1 MKKFLRMIVLTV
13 VLMAQLLAGISV
25 GASDKASETEGVEA
39 LTALSLLKAAET
51 VVTEE
56 TEWGP
61 SIKSINGTEIKGTDY
76 WGFYVNG
83 DYAQEGAGTYKPK
96 VGDVLTFKYET
107 YPVIPT
113 ETTTEETIKIV
124 GLESDS
130 TALSLLQKVENVELE
145 EYDWGPMITS
155 INGKE
160 ANDKYWWSFSINGT
174 PAFVG
179 AGGYRPKHGD
189 VLSFKYT
196 LSDPDSN
203 ETLPNIKYTIAAL
216 QNENN
221 NPPEGEKPIENCEN
235 PLNDSKVE
243 RAAKWVQISETGVDQ
258 TIEALAIRHLEKAI
272 PQSFFDK
279 INNEIETSLINNEKK
294 KVANYHNYILSLILN
309 NQDPSNLNIEG
320 NNYNLVEKI
329 YNNPETGTDIYS
341 LINALIAIDSKD
353 FLIPEDAL
361 WNREKIIS
369 AIIDNRNAEGLWSW
383 SKKDPADIDTT
394 AMVLTALAPYKNK
407 SEMEDVIE
415 KAVNW
420 LSSIQLYNGG
430 FNGGFGE
437 NASTAAYVLTAL
449 TALEVDP
456 KGDKFTKPNGSLV
469 DNISTYILEDGSF
482 SSTIGGETDEV
493 FATPQGLLA
502 LVSYERF
509 LQGKGSVYDL
519 SELPLL
525 VIGEINCSSGGTPG
539 GTLPTTPGENKKQ
552 TITISVRTHESTILS
567 PKTLEVN
574 EGATALS
581 ALVDELGGRVK
592 TSGSGSSGY
601 VIAIDGLA
609 EFDHGPTSGWKYSV
623 NGYFPSGGAGTYR
636 LNNGDQL
643 EWVYVT
649 EDKDAANEKAS
660 MGGSA
665 ATAKPDGVTVAV
677 FESFEKIKA
686 DLQKQNAVLNKDQK
700 MSSVEAQKLKE
711 ALNANTVKVEKTIVP
726 TEETVIASPKVDEVK
741 IVIPKEALKEQKTI
755 KIEEL
760 APSTTNIEGNLK
772 SSVYQFLPK
781 GIKFE
786 KPVYISINIP
796 IEDDDLDNLVMAW
809 FDEEKKQWIPI
820 PTVIDAKTGTLT
832 GQVDHFTKF
841 AVIDNKQQ
849 NKLDMTAE
857 LEKLVQHL
865 QTDKTQSEWE
875 DFGMARL
882 GKADNQAVLNE
893 ISKVIK
899 EANGYFRKITD
910 YERYVLTVKALG
922 GDPTNIGGYDLIEK
936 IYNNERM
943 TMQGTNGLIFAL
955 IALDSGNY
963 QVPSTAKWNREK
975 ILANILTNQNKD
987 GGFSLVN
994 GDPSDVDIT
1003 AMAISS
1009 LVNYKDIRPEVKTAI
1024 DKAVNWLSSVQQ
1036 ASGGFIADGKEN
1048 SESASQVIIALASA
1062 GIDPQGPSFTKANGN
1077 VVENLLS
1084 YQSKDGGFANLKN
1097 EKSNQIASEQ
1107 ALLALLALDH
1117 YSKNLPSI
1125 YQFANQEIEKEVA
1138 TSIPDFADVDQ
1149 ISDYALQS
1157 IYNAFDKGVMVGV
1170 EQNPLRFAPK
1180 QNLTRAQFTA
1190 ILVDLLEGEV
1200 SEQSKIVFKDV
1211 LPGQWYYNVVM
1222 KANELGIVRGT
1233 SNTTFSPNDPITREQ
1248 VAIILARAFDLMA
1261 KENEPKTAVYND
1273 IASLSPYNQAA
1284 IQALYD
1290 HNLMKGYEGGQFKPK
1305 NYVTREMGAVIAIR
1319 LSEKAN

>member
-1 MKKFLRMIVLTV
+1 
-13 VLMAQLLAGISV
+13 MAQLLAGINV
-25 GASDKASETEGVEA
+25 GASDKVQEIEGTEA
-39 LTALSLLKAAET
+39 FTALSLLKAAET
-51 VVTEE
+51 VETEE
-56 TEWGP
+56 TPWGT
-61 SIKSINGTEIKGTDY
+61 SIKSINETEVKGTDY
-76 WGFYVNG
+76 WGFYING
-83 DYAQEGAGTYKPK
+83 DFAQEPAGTYKPK

-107 YPVIPT
+107 YPAVPT

-130 TALSLLQKVENVELE
+130 TALSLLQKIENVELE
-145 EYDWGPMITS
+145 EYSWGSMIAS
-155 INGKE
+155 INGTE

-174 PAFVG
+174 PSLVG
-179 AGGYRPKHGD
+179 AGDYQPNHGD

-196 LSDPDSN
+196 LLDPDSN
-203 ETLPNIKYTIAAL
+203 ETPQNIKYTIAAL
-216 QNENN
+216 QDENN
-221 NPPEGEKPIENCEN
+221 NLPNEEKPIESCEN
-235 PLNDSKVE
+235 PVNDSYVD

-258 TIEALAIRHLEKAI
+258 TTEALALRHLGKAI

-279 INNEIETSLINNEKK
+279 INNEIKTSLINNEKK
-294 KVANYHNYILSLILN
+294 TVANYHNYILSLILN
-309 NQDPSNLNIEG
+309 NQDPSKLNIEG

-329 YNNPETGTDIYS
+329 YKNPETGTDVYS
-341 LINALIAIDSKD
+341 LINALIAIDSNNYPV
-353 FLIPEDAL
+353 PEDAL
-361 WNREKIIS
+361 WNREEIIS
-369 AIIDNRNAEGLWSW
+369 AILDNRNAEGLWSW

-394 AMVLTALAPYKNK
+394 AMALTALAPYKNK
-407 SEMEDVIE
+407 SEVKDAIE

-420 LSSIQLYNGG
+420 LSSIQLNNGG

-437 NASTAAYVLTAL
+437 SSSTTAYVLTAL
-449 TALEVDP
+449 TALEIDP
-456 KGDKFTKPNGSLV
+456 KGEKFTKPNGNLV

-482 SSTIGGETDEV
+482 SSTIGGKTDEK

-509 LQGKGSVYDL
+509 LQGKGSVNDV
-519 SELPLL
+519 SNLPPL
-525 VIGEINCSSGGTPG
+525 VIGKITCSNGGGSTNPSGET
-539 GTLPTTPGENKKQ
+539 NKQ
-552 TITISVRTHESTILS
+552 TITISVKTHNSTILS
-567 PKTLEVN
+567 TQTLEIA
-574 EGATALS
+574 EDATALS
-581 ALVDELGGRVK
+581 ALLDVLGSRVEI
-592 TSGSGSSGY
+592 GSDGY
-601 VIAIDGLA
+601 IAAIDGLA

-623 NGYFPSGGAGTYR
+623 NGYFPNIGADSYG
-636 LNNGDQL
+636 LSNGDQL

-677 FESFEKIKA
+677 FESFEKIKSNS
-686 DLQKQNAVLNKDQK
+686 QKQNVVLNKEQK

-711 ALNANTVKVEKTIVP
+711 ALNANAVKVEKKVVP
-726 TEETVIASPKVDEVK
+726 TEETVIASPKVDEAK
-741 IVIPKEALKEQKTI
+741 IVIPKKALKEQKTI

-760 APSTTNIEGNLK
+760 APSTTNTNIEGNLK

-781 GIKFE
+781 GTKFE

-796 IEDDDLDNLVMAW
+796 IEDDDIDNLVMAW
-809 FDEEKKQWIPI
+809 FDEEKNQWIPI
-820 PTVIDAKTGTLT
+820 PTVIDAKTGTIT

-841 AVIDNKQQ
+841 AVISNKKV
-849 NKLDMTAE
+849 NKLNISEEM
-857 LEKLVQHL
+857 EKLVQHL
-865 QTDKTQSEWE
+865 QTDQTQSEWE
-875 DFGMARL
+875 DFGLARL
-882 GKADNQAVLNE
+882 EKTDNQAILSE
-893 ISKVIK
+893 ITKKLK
-899 EANGYFRKITD
+899 ESDGYFRKITD
-910 YERYVLTVKALG
+910 YERYVLTIEALG

-975 ILANILTNQNKD
+975 ILADILTNQNKD
-987 GGFSLVN
+987 GGFTLVN
-994 GDPSDVDIT
+994 GDASDVDIT

-1009 LVNYKDIRPEVKTAI
+1009 LVNYKDIRPEVKTTI

-1062 GIDPQGPSFTKANGN
+1062 DIDPQGPSFTKANGN

-1138 TSIPDFADVDQ
+1138 TIIPDFADVDQ

-1157 IYNAFDKGVMVGV
+1157 IYDVFDKGVMVGV
-1170 EQNPLRFAPK
+1170 EKNPLRFAPK

-1190 ILVDLLEGEV
+1190 ILVNLLEGEV

-1248 VAIILARAFDLMA
+1248 VAVILARAFDLMVN
-1261 KENEPKTAVYND
+1261 ENEPKPAVYND
-1273 IASLSPYNQAA
+1273 IANLNPYNQAA

-1290 HNLMKGYEGGQFKPK
+1290 HNLLKGYEGGQFKPK
-1305 NYVTREMGAVIAIR
+1305 NYVTREMGAVIAER
-1319 LSEKAN
+1319 LNEKAN

>member
-1 MKKFLRMIVLTV
+1 MKKFLRMTVLIV
-13 VLMAQLLAGISV
+13 VLMAQLLAGVNV
-25 GASDKASETEGVEA
+25 GVSAETIQDTVDKITA
-39 LTALSLLKAAET
+39 LTLIDAAEK
-51 VVTEE
+51 VEIDE
-56 TEWGP
+56 TDWGP
-61 SIKSINGTEIKGTDY
+61 MITSINGLAAEGTYY
-76 WGFYVNG
+76 WAFYVNG
-83 DYAQEGAGTYKPK
+83 EEASEGAGTYIPK
-96 VGDVLTFKYET
+96 VDDTLSYRYISWEDDSKTF
-107 YPVIPT
+107 
-113 ETTTEETIKIV
+113 TTEETIKIV
-124 GLESDS
+124 GLTSES
-130 TALSLLQKVENVELE
+130 TALSLLQESETIEIE
-145 EYDWGPMITS
+145 ETDWGPMLTS
-155 INGKE
+155 INGLAAKGTFYWAFYVNGEE
-160 ANDKYWWSFSINGT
+160 AS
-174 PAFVG
+174 VG
-179 AGGYRPKHGD
+179 AGAYKPKAGD
-189 VLSFKYT
+189 ALTFIYKSWAEE
-196 LSDPDSN
+196 SD
-203 ETLPNIKYTIAAL
+203 EILPGGKYTIAGIPIS
-216 QNENN
+216 N
-221 NPPEGEKPIENCEN
+221 NPPDGGTTPEKPDEQFPEGTPVEKAVQWIQN
-235 PLNDSKVE
+235 NDE
-243 RAAKWVQISETGVDQ
+243 PPTFEG
-258 TIEALAIRHLEKAI
+258 ALALRQIGKVIPKAYIASLEKSVGANSGNFTKVTDLEKSVI
-272 PQSFFDK
+272 GLIIVDK
-279 INNEIETSLINNEKK
+279 
-294 KVANYHNYILSLILN
+294 
-309 NQDPSNLNIEG
+309 DPSNFNEI
-320 NNYNLVEKI
+320 NLIEKI
-329 YNNPETGTDIYS
+329 YNHGNLTMQGLNGVVYGLLALDSKNYSIPETAKWTREKLIQYILDNQLSSGGWSLDNSTSDVDMTAMTLSSLVKYQDQPKVKLAIDKAMAWLRHSQQPSGGFLSIKGEENSQSIAQVIIALSTLGINPEEAGFINENKDI
-341 LINALIAIDSKD
+341 
-353 FLIPEDAL
+353 FDAL
-361 WNREKIIS
+361 LSFQN
-369 AIIDNRNAEGLWSW
+369 
-383 SKKDPADIDTT
+383 KD
-394 AMVLTALAPYKNK
+394 
-407 SEMEDVIE
+407 
-415 KAVNW
+415 
-420 LSSIQLYNGG
+420 GG
-430 FNGGFGE
+430 FLNLKDRNSE
-437 NASTAAYVLTAL
+437 
-449 TALEVDP
+449 
-456 KGDKFTKPNGSLV
+456 LV
-469 DNISTYILEDGSF
+469 PTGQS
-482 SSTIGGETDEV
+482 
-493 FATPQGLLA
+493 LLA

-509 LQGKGSVYDL
+509 LEGKGSIYDL
-519 SELPLL
+519 SNLPPL
-525 VIGEINCSSGGTPG
+525 VIDETGGNDNNQG
-539 GTLPTTPGENKKQ
+539 GSTTPGENKKQ
-552 TITISVRTHESTILS
+552 SITISVRTHESTILS
-567 PKTLEVN
+567 SKTLEVN

-581 ALVDELGGRVK
+581 ALVDELGGRVE

-623 NGYFPSGGAGTYR
+623 NGYFPSGGAGSYK
-636 LNNGDQL
+636 LSNGDQL

-649 EDKDAANEKAS
+649 EDKDAAKEKAA

-677 FESFEKIKA
+677 FESFEKIKS
-686 DLQKQNAVLNKDQK
+686 DSQKQNAVLNKEQK
-700 MSSVEAQKLKE
+700 MSSIEAQKLKE
-711 ALNANTVKVEKTIVP
+711 ALNANAVKIERTVVP
-726 TEETVIASPKVDEVK
+726 TEETVIASPKVDEAK
-741 IVIPKEALKEQKTI
+741 IVIPKDALKEQKTI

-781 GIKFE
+781 GTKFE

-796 IEDDDLDNLVMAW
+796 IEDDDLDHLVMAW
-809 FDEEKKQWIPI
+809 FDEAKNQWIPI
-820 PTVIDAKTGTLT
+820 PTVIDAKTGTIT

-841 AVIDNKQQ
+841 AVIANKQQ
-849 NKLDMTAE
+849 NKLDMTVE

-922 GDPTNIGGYDLIEK
+922 GDPMNIGGYDLIEK

-975 ILANILTNQNKD
+975 ILADILTNQNKD

-994 GDPSDVDIT
+994 GDASDVDIT

-1024 DKAVNWLSSVQQ
+1024 GKAVNWLSSVQQ

-1077 VVENLLS
+1077 VVDNLLS

-1117 YSKNLPSI
+1117 DSKNLPSI

-1157 IYNAFDKGVMVGV
+1157 IYDVFDKGVMVGV
-1170 EQNPLRFAPK
+1170 EKSPLRFAPK

-1190 ILVDLLEGEV
+1190 ILVHLLEGEV
-1200 SEQSKIVFKDV
+1200 SEQSNIVFKDV

-1233 SNTTFSPNDPITREQ
+1233 SDTTFSPNDPITREQ
-1248 VAIILARAFDLMA
+1248 VAVILARAFDLMA
-1261 KENEPKTAVYND
+1261 NENEPKTAVYND

-1305 NYVTREMGAVIAIR
+1305 NYVTREMGAVIAVR